1 MKSSGFARGALRF
14 ALLGFVVLLAQHAA
28 FAADKLS
35 GTNID
40 KRTVLWF
47 KASDAAVGKLIPN
60 GWVSDPVPSGPFKG
74 ANATVVLID
83 SYFAADAKGQPVK
96 PFQGFVLALP
106 AKKPGVDIADNLMVV
121 FGITSDDQVPG
132 VYGVY
137 VAGKVVIERT
147 SRLLTDAGMTVREN
161 WQLAS
166 RDGNELELSLQ
177 YKGGSAA
184 RGKIDG
190 RTTSGARPDYY
201 HKNSIDHVTEIV
213 RSAAIGVDRA
223 ETLAFRATGPML
235 SQVFNGTEQLL
246 GIGSTPVFSRII
258 SVPD

>member
-1 MKSSGFARGALRF
+1 MKLLGFARAALR
-14 ALLGFVVLLAQHAA
+14 LIPIVLVVLLSQHAS

-40 KRTVLWF
+40 KRTALWF
-47 KASDAAVGKLIPN
+47 KAPDAAVGKLIPN
-60 GWVSDPVPSGPFKG
+60 GWTSDPVAGGPFKG
-74 ANATVVLID
+74 ANAAIVLID

-106 AKKPGVDIADNLMVV
+106 AKKSGVEIADNLMVV
-121 FGITSDDQVPG
+121 YGITTEDQVPG

-137 VAGKVVIERT
+137 VAGKVAIERT
-147 SRLLTDAGMTVREN
+147 SKLSSDAGMTVREI
-161 WQLAS
+161 WQFAS
-166 RDGNELELSLQ
+166 RDGNELDLTLQ
-177 YKGGSAA
+177 YKGGSAT

-201 HKNSIDHVTEIV
+201 HNNSIDHVTEIA
-213 RSAAIGVDRA
+213 RSAAIGVDRV
-223 ETLAFRATGPML
+223 ETYTFRATGPTL
-235 SQVFNGTEQLL
+235 SPIFNGEQLL

-258 SVPD
+258 TVPE

>member
-1 MKSSGFARGALRF
+1 MKSSGLARAAWCF
-14 ALLGFVVLLAQHAA
+14 ILLLLVLLLSQHVA

-40 KRTVLWF
+40 KRTALWF
-47 KASDAAVGKLIPN
+47 KAPDAAVGKLIPS
-60 GWVSDPVPSGPFKG
+60 GWISDPVASGPFKG
-74 ANATVVLID
+74 ANAAVVLID

-96 PFQGFVLALP
+96 PFQGVVLALP
-106 AKKPGVDIADNLMVV
+106 AKKPGVEIADNLMVV
-121 FGITSDDQVPG
+121 VGITTEDQVPG

-137 VAGKVVIERT
+137 VAGKVVIERA
-147 SRLLTDAGMTVREN
+147 SRFLGDAGMTVREN
-161 WQLAS
+161 WQFAS

-201 HKNSIDHVTEIV
+201 HNNSIDHVTEIV
-213 RSAAIGVDRA
+213 RSTAIGVDRVEA
-223 ETLAFRATGPML
+223 ISFRATGPKL
-235 SQVFNGTEQLL
+235 SPVFNGAEQLL

-258 SVPD
+258 TVPE

>member
-1 MKSSGFARGALRF
+1 MNSSGFARAALCF
-14 ALLGFVVLLAQHAA
+14 IPVMLVVLLSRDVA

-40 KRTVLWF
+40 KRTALWF
-47 KASDAAVGKLIPN
+47 KAPDAAVGKLIPN
-60 GWVSDPVPSGPFKG
+60 GWISDPVASGPFKG
-74 ANATVVLID
+74 ANAAVVLID

-96 PFQGFVLALP
+96 PFQGVVLALP

-121 FGITSDDQVPG
+121 LGITSEDHVPG

-137 VAGKVVIERT
+137 VAGKVAIERT
-147 SRLLTDAGMTVREN
+147 SKLLSDAGITVREN
-161 WQLAS
+161 WQFAS

-177 YKGGSAA
+177 YKGGSATM
-184 RGKIDG
+184 GKIDG

-201 HKNSIDHVTEIV
+201 HNNSIYHVTEIV
-213 RSAAIGVDRA
+213 RSTAIGVDRV
-223 ETLAFRATGPML
+223 ETFSFRATGPTL
-235 SQVFNGTEQLL
+235 SQIFNGAEQLL

-258 SVPD
+258 TVPE